1 MFYLSAGKHHAAL
14 VDEHLRLF
22 SWGSNKHGQL
32 GLKNNEKF
40 FTEPQLVQTQFEV
53 VKVKCGYRNTLVLSR
68 ESEVWGCGFNKDG
81 VIFSSHDQA
90 VHEFMKITE
99 LSDIEKIYCT
109 NFFVAI
115 SKDQNLYMWGPEAIW
130 KSNRPFMMAEFEGKI
145 LEVATG
151 DNFIVVIDSGLLVYS
166 MGLNQKGQLGFGEE
180 IQVDDFVCIERLCN
194 HPLKYIACGRDFCMG
209 IGGILQP
216 NQSKQLLK
224 EKRSIV
230 DLQRSVNTK
239 SEYIQ
244 NDKHVHYTEP
254 DEIINDD
261 YINEENHSNYI
272 SNPRLKPF
280 IKEEADSD
288 SQVQERLSVPGN
300 VQRGFYKDSA
310 SRISSIRTGN
320 PMQKSTGFMS
330 TNFHKEM
337 KTSPVQRSHEIKTS
351 QSSQLITNERSKQN
365 IKSEQ
370 ELKKLQES
378 QEVIN
383 EFHSFCHKYTEL
395 IAPPG
400 YQHQY
405 LCAIQQ
411 MKVS

>member
-1 MFYLSAGKHHAAL
+1 M

-32 GLKNNEKF
+32 GLKHTDKF

-53 VKVKCGYRNTLVLSR
+53 VKVKCGYRNTLALSR

-81 VIFSSHDQA
+81 VIFSSHDQS
-90 VHEFMKITE
+90 VYEFIKITE
-99 LSDIEKIYCT
+99 LFDIEKIYCT
-109 NFFVAI
+109 NFFAVV
-115 SKDQNLYMWGPEAIW
+115 SKDQSLFMWGPEAIW
-130 KSNRPFMMAEFEGKI
+130 KSNRPFMVSEFDGKV
-145 LEVATG
+145 LEVAIG
-151 DNFIVVIDSGLLVYS
+151 DNFIVIIDSGLLVYS

-194 HPLKYIACGRDFCMG
+194 HPLKYVACGRDFCMG

-216 NQSKQLLK
+216 SQSKQLMK
-224 EKRSIV
+224 EKRSLV
-230 DLQRSVNTK
+230 DLRKSTNDK
-239 SEYIQ
+239 SEF
-244 NDKHVHYTEP
+244 NHHGKHVHYTEP
-254 DEIINDD
+254 DEVVNDD
-261 YINEENHSNYI
+261 YINEEDHSNYI

-280 IKEEADSD
+280 IKEEADSENLP
-288 SQVQERLSVPGN
+288 QERLSIPSN
-300 VQRGFYKDSA
+300 MQKGFYKDSA
-310 SRISSIRTGN
+310 SRISSIRTNN

-330 TNFHKEM
+330 TNFHKET
-337 KTSPVQRSHEIKTS
+337 KTSPVQRSHEVKTS

-365 IKSEQ
+365 LQSEQ
-370 ELKKLQES
+370 ELKKINES

-383 EFHSFCHKYTEL
+383 EFQSFCQKYTEL

-405 LCAIQQ
+405 LIAIQQ
-411 MKVS
+411 MRVD